1 MLYNVRYEIAVSE
14 MMDYNMDDLA
24 AFICEEFQKEE
35 DADNAGFITGGE
47 TGLISICQCNEALKR
62 CKWIQLTPF

>member
-47 TGLISICQCNEALKR
+47 TGLISIC
-62 CKWIQLTPF
+62 